1 MQTPRQ
7 TAVQTA
13 RQTPRIIPAAR
24 IARAGSLPSA
34 RRLAAAVTLGA
45 AAVALVL
52 AAALP
57 ARAGAG
63 EDGQGGALGAPV
75 VIGAFP
81 EAVVPEAGLV
91 PAYTKKP
98 RGRVPDFCAIEF
110 EGDRRTVTIYAESC
124 LLDAG
129 LTRKLPY
136 RCGKDA
142 RIFGHWDVVFS
153 EKCLR
158 EAGFVLPGGHSDH

>member
-1 MQTPRQ
+1 MQ
-7 TAVQTA
+7 A
-13 RQTPRIIPAAR
+13 PRIIPAAR
-24 IARAGSLPSA
+24 IARADTLPSA
-34 RRLAAAVTLGA
+34 RRLAAAVTAGA
-45 AAVALVL
+45 AVVALLL

-57 ARAGAG
+57 ARAG
-63 EDGQGGALGAPV
+63 EDGDHPLGAPAV
-75 VIGAFP
+75 VGAFP
-81 EAVVPEAGLV
+81 EALTPEAGLI

-98 RGRVPDFCAIEF
+98 RVRVPDYCAIEF

-153 EKCLR
+153 ARCLR
-158 EAGFVLPGGHSDH
+158 EAGFILPDTAAGH